1 MSMSRNHVQNID
13 NYNITFQDN
22 YSTIF
27 TRYMLIINEYL
38 KHYLDNIYIQNP
50 TYYKY
55 VLNRGIGTIDN
66 IFKMLLIYTKNLDMV
81 FYNCQKAYIYYIEFI
96 GQIGDDNHTF
106 LQLNSKDASLFV
118 YKKTIFEINNDAK
131 KNYIP
136 DELSNKLIYNID
148 TLIKI
153 YNTIIFRL
161 IECNTIINVIKIVNT
176 DLQNTM
182 QKIIKL
188 CLDIND
194 TSKLKAILTFSI
206 YCKKDNIID
215 YIDIFIKKIKKKSSI
230 NIIKLEQYLLD
241 DCNNSIT
248 LLPLKYINLLLSH
261 I

>member
-1 MSMSRNHVQNID
+1 MSRNHVQNID

-22 YSTIF
+22 YSTVF
-27 TRYMLIINEYL
+27 AKYMLIINEYL
-38 KHYLDNIYIQNP
+38 KHYLDNIYIQNS

-66 IFKMLLIYTKNLDMV
+66 IFKILLIYTKNLDMV

-118 YKKTIFEINNDAK
+118 YKKTIFEINNDARK
-131 KNYIP
+131 DYIS

-148 TLIKI
+148 MLIKI
-153 YNTIIFRL
+153 YNTILFRL
-161 IECNTIINVIKIVNT
+161 ITSNTIINVIKIVNT

-188 CLDIND
+188 CLDTND
-194 TSKLKAILTFSI
+194 TCKLTAILIFSI
-206 YCKKDNIID
+206 HCKKENIID

-241 DCNNSIT
+241 DNCNSMI
-248 LLPLKYINLLLSH
+248 LLPLKYINLLLTQ